1 MKRLART
8 LALALTLGLPAAA
21 AAQQPTPATPTAPAT
36 TPKVDFASVFKK
48 ANAAYNGGEYAEAI
62 RGYRVAVALE
72 PARAETYRNMARAYF
87 WLGQYAAAVA
97 YYDMFLTEFPDRAAD
112 EQIQRERKLAASR
125 AIEPWTTPADQ
136 RAALGKLQR
145 ELSRGA
151 GLLADGSGSWTA
163 YEGLLR
169 TGYAH
174 PNLIRLR
181 ARVADALLREHDDA
195 LAQRP
200 SEPAPLLDLEAWA
213 LQRARLEAAS
223 EIADEPRTRDA
234 IARRGRLHVA
244 ATQLLLGRYVE
255 AAAAAEAAAEANPDM
270 LFAQWFLVTAL
281 MHANRPTD
289 ALARL
294 DALVPRLRDEAP
306 TLLPYERIVRAII
319 FQKVDRAP
327 EAADIYMEVLS
338 RDL

>member
-1 MKRLART
+1 MRRLARALALS
-8 LALALTLGLPAAA
+8 LALALPAAA
-21 AAQQPTPATPTAPAT
+21 LAQQPDAAPA
-36 TPKVDFASVFKK
+36 PAPADFATVFKS
-48 ANAAYNGGEYAEAI
+48 ANASYNAGEYAEAI
-62 RGYRVAVALE
+62 QGYRVAVALE

-97 YYDMFLTEFPDRAAD
+97 YYDMFLTEFPDRSGD

-125 AIEPWTTPADQ
+125 ATEPWNTPPDQ

-163 YEGLLR
+163 YEALLR

-181 ARVADALLREHDDA
+181 ARVAETLLREHDVA
-195 LAQRP
+195 LVQKP
-200 SEPAPLLDLEAWA
+200 SQPAPLLDLEAWA
-213 LQRARLEAAS
+213 LQRARLEAAAQV
-223 EIADEPRTRDA
+223 ADSPQIRDTLTRRA
-234 IARRGRLHVA
+234 TLNVA
-244 ATQLLLGRYVE
+244 GTELLLGRYVE
-255 AAAAAEAAAEANPDM
+255 AAKAAEAAVVANPDM

-281 MHANRPTD
+281 AHANRPAD

-306 TLLPYERIVRAII
+306 TLLPYERVVRAII
-319 FQKVDRAP
+319 YQKLDRGD
-327 EAADIYMEVLS
+327 EAADIYIEALS
-338 RDL
+338 RD